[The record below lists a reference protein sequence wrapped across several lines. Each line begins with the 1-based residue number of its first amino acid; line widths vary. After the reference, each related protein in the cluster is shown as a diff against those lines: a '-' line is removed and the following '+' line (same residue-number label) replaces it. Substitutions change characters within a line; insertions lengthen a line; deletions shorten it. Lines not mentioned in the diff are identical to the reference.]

1 MSEGK
6 STGEIAGNTAKNIA
20 GNVAMNA
27 LPEIGGALF
36 NRLKGTAGDAA
47 QDALKQAGNDVQD
60 VQSAAPARN
69 IVQPEANGTT
79 GLATQ
84 IQRMNT
90 PDAANRSALNTLDE
104 LRGQVNL
111 NGVQEKEAEQL
122 RRNVLQRQQEIGDEA
137 KLALQNSD
145 SLPSQFAD

>member
-1 MSEGK
+1 MNDVSEGK
-6 STGEIAGNTAKNIA
+6 SIGEIAGNTAKNIA

-47 QDALKQAGNDVQD
+47 QNALKQAGNDVQD

-111 NGVQEKEAEQL
+111 NGVQEKEAE
-122 RRNVLQRQQEIGDEA
+122 
-137 KLALQNSD
+137 
-145 SLPSQFAD
+145 